1 MKVVIPYKPRDV
13 FRPLH
18 ARKERWAVVVAHR
31 RAGKSVACINEL
43 IKCACTDSSGDGRY
57 AYICPYYSQAKQVIW
72 DYCKTFTKPIPNIKV
87 NESELRLDFPN
98 GARIQLF
105 GADNPDR
112 LRGLYFDGII
122 ADEYGDWKST
132 VWPYVIRPALADRKG
147 WAIIIGTPK
156 GKNSFYER
164 FEAGK
169 QDKDCFTLLLT
180 ASNSGILDQ
189 EEIDALRKELSED
202 AWLQEMEC
210 NFDAAIPGAIYGK
223 EMYEVKQSGRER
235 PCYDRKL
242 KTFAAID
249 LGWSD
254 DTAIWWFQVAGK
266 ELRFIDCYSNSGM
279 PIAHYHDILQ
289 SKGYD
294 YGEWL
299 YLPHDAKAKSLQ
311 TGRSIEE
318 QFRSLGWSPRI
329 VPNISLMDGI
339 QAARLSLANCWFDPS
354 CKEGME
360 ALTQYQR
367 EYNVDKKVFNERP
380 KHDWTSHFADA
391 FRYACLAWREQ
402 RPDAA
407 PKPKAKFWED
417 QSLEELW
424 EHSSKRRGRR
434 I

>member
-1 MKVVIPYKPRDV
+1 
-13 FRPLH
+13 
-18 ARKERWAVVVAHR
+18 
-31 RAGKSVACINEL
+31 
-43 IKCACTDSSGDGRY
+43 
-57 AYICPYYSQAKQVIW
+57 
-72 DYCKTFTKPIPNIKV
+72 
-87 NESELRLDFPN
+87 
-98 GARIQLF
+98 
-105 GADNPDR
+105 
-112 LRGLYFDGII
+112 
-122 ADEYGDWKST
+122 
-132 VWPYVIRPALADRKG
+132 
-147 WAIIIGTPK
+147 
-156 GKNSFYER
+156 
-164 FEAGK
+164 
-169 QDKDCFTLLLT
+169 
-180 ASNSGILDQ
+180 
-189 EEIDALRKELSED
+189 
-202 AWLQEMEC
+202 MEC
-210 NFDAAIPGAIYGK
+210 NFDAAIPGAIYGR
-223 EMYEVKQSGRER
+223 EMYEVGQSGRVR

-242 KTFAAID
+242 KTYAAID

-367 EYNVDKKVFNERP
+367 EYNADKKVFNERP